1 MSNFF
6 ASVYFKRKVDILFLE
21 VLHMLTYVKDYS
33 LDNLKNK
40 LLVLYVL
47 NITDIIF
54 TLLLLNTGYYMEAN
68 ILMNSAVQSYA
79 ASFCLK
85 VLLPG
90 ILLLYVFFRLKSA
103 NERQLRNSN
112 IMISGITVVYA
123 FINLSHL
130 VWFSILPL
138 FIMNS

>member
-1 MSNFF
+1 M
-6 ASVYFKRKVDILFLE
+6 VYFKHKVDILIRE
-21 VLHMLTYVKDYS
+21 VLHIVAYVKDYS

-40 LLVLYVL
+40 LIILYVL
-47 NITDIIF
+47 NVTDIVL
-54 TLLLLNTGYYMEAN
+54 TLLLLDTGYYIEAN
-68 ILMNSAVQSYA
+68 FLMTTAVQSYT

-85 VLLPG
+85 ILLPA

-130 VWFSILPL
+130 VWVSLLPL
-138 FIMNS
+138 FIMNG

>member
-1 MSNFF
+1 M
-6 ASVYFKRKVDILFLE
+6 VYFKHKVDILIRE
-21 VLHMLTYVKDYS
+21 VLHILAYVKDYS

-40 LLVLYVL
+40 LIILYVL
-47 NITDIIF
+47 NVTDIVL
-54 TLLLLNTGYYMEAN
+54 TLLLLDTGYYIEAN
-68 ILMNSAVQSYA
+68 FLMTTAVQSYT

-85 VLLPG
+85 ILLPA

-130 VWFSILPL
+130 VWVSLLPL
-138 FIMNS
+138 FIMNG

>member
-1 MSNFF
+1 
-6 ASVYFKRKVDILFLE
+6 
-21 VLHMLTYVKDYS
+21 MLAFIKDYS

-40 LLVLYVL
+40 LFVLYVL

-54 TLLLLNTGYYMEAN
+54 TLLLLNTGFYIEAN
-68 ILMNSAVQSYA
+68 ILMISAVQSYA

-85 VLLPG
+85 VLLPA
-90 ILLLYVFFRLKSA
+90 ILLLYVFYRLKSA